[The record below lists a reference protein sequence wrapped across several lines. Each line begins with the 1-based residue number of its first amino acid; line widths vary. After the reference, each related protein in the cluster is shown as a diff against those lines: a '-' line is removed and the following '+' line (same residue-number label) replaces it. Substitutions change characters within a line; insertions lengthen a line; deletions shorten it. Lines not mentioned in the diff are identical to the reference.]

1 MTARTKIIIAAVAF
15 GLICI
20 AAIIGAIINQANQP
34 TSDQPR
40 ATGEQT
46 TTYDPVTGE
55 EIVETEG
62 KAPEGL
68 VEEGVLLLGF
78 SKLSDLGMSLQQ
90 IEFAKIA
97 IQDYATNDLED
108 ARRISLDPNTL
119 SQTVAADTGQVDIT
133 GDIVIDNETRQRAT
147 FSYVGYNDVLVRVY
161 DKSTNEELCI
171 SAQDQH

>member
-1 MTARTKIIIAAVAF
+1 MTARTKIIIAAVVF

-20 AAIIGAIINQANQP
+20 AAIIGAVINQANQ
-34 TSDQPR
+34 SASEQPR

-55 EIVETEG
+55 EVVETEG

-68 VEEGVLLLGF
+68 VEGEVLLLGF

-90 IEFAKIA
+90 IDFAKIA
-97 IQDYATNDLED
+97 IQDYAVNDLEN
-108 ARRISLDPNTL
+108 AERISLDPNTL
-119 SQTVAADTGQVDIT
+119 SQTVSSDTGQVDIT
-133 GDIVIDNETRQRAT
+133 GDIVINNETRQRAT
-147 FSYVGYNDVLVRVY
+147 FSYIGYTDILVRVY
-161 DKSTNEELCI
+161 DKTTDEELFT